1 MMKSTLPSDDRAMN
15 YESVRTIQSE
25 TTKGVSFTINR
36 MSFGRRLELT
46 RRIREVGT
54 KLQFLA
60 SGEALEDKVEA
71 SLTAHEVDKLYL
83 QWGLRTVDGL
93 AIDGEAA
100 HPESVISSGPEE
112 LCREIVQAIKAEC
125 GLTGEERKN

>member
-1 MMKSTLPSDDRAMN
+1 MRSILRSDENTMN

-25 TTKGVSFTINR
+25 TAKGVSFTINR

-46 RRIREVGT
+46 RRIREVGA
-54 KLQFLA
+54 KLQFLT
-60 SGEALEDKVEA
+60 SGEALEDKIEA

-83 QWGLRTVDGL
+83 QWGLRSVDGL
-93 AIDGEAA
+93 AIDGENAEA
-100 HPESVISSGPEE
+100 ESVISSGPEE
-112 LCREIVQAIKAEC
+112 LCREIVQAIKKEC

>member
-1 MMKSTLPSDDRAMN
+1 MLLSGDNAMN

-25 TTKGVSFTINR
+25 TAGGVAFTINR
-36 MSFGRRLELT
+36 MSFGRRIELT
-46 RRIREVGT
+46 RRIREVGA

-71 SLTAHEVDKLYL
+71 SLTAHEVDKLYF
-83 QWGLRTVDGL
+83 QWGLRSIDGL
-93 AIDGEAA
+93 MIDGEAA
-100 HPESVISSGPEE
+100 TPELLLSSGPEKFCLE
-112 LCREIVQAIKAEC
+112 VVQAIKEEC